1 MLYERRENEDA
12 IDVLLGV
19 VPSAERAAEP
29 LAVEADTVESVDVET
44 GVALSSFM
52 LASKVLISA
61 A

>member
-12 IDVLLGV
+12 IDILLGV
-19 VPSAERAAEP
+19 VLSAERAAEP
-29 LAVEADTVESVDVET
+29 LAVEADAVESVNVET

-52 LASKVLISA
+52 LASKLLISA